1 MHNDVSET
9 QSQNLNHYVG
19 FENEDNLTSSNN
31 LNQRTGMQRIPHP
44 VEVKR
49 TLDGIR
55 KTRIQRVQLFLDA
68 YKQMRED
75 FWMKGLINRS
85 GVHKYYEKK
94 LRQLLVQAGKDTH
107 PFPEERI
114 DYV

>member
-31 LNQRTGMQRIPHP
+31 LNQRTGMQSIPHP

>member
-1 MHNDVSET
+1 
-9 QSQNLNHYVG
+9 
-19 FENEDNLTSSNN
+19 
-31 LNQRTGMQRIPHP
+31 
-44 VEVKR
+44 
-49 TLDGIR
+49 
-55 KTRIQRVQLFLDA
+55 
-68 YKQMRED
+68 MRED